1 MSTTSRSSIGTSQVR
16 PDNRLDDL
24 PMTPVEC
31 QTCRAVVGV
40 RKASWQQTSIQWD
53 ERASRI
59 CPERPH
65 AHSPLGVTDF
75 PSCAALRESI
85 SQAALSGDLTVVDV

>member
-1 MSTTSRSSIGTSQVR
+1 MSTQVR

-31 QTCRAVVGV
+31 QACRAVVGV

-53 ERASRI
+53 ERAARI
-59 CPERPH
+59 CPERPRVE
-65 AHSPLGVTDF
+65 SPVAVTDF

-85 SQAALSGDLTVVDV
+85 SQAALSGDLIVAQS

>member
-1 MSTTSRSSIGTSQVR
+1 MSTSTRAAEHVR
-16 PDNRLDDL
+16 ADDRLDDL
-24 PMTPVEC
+24 PLTPVEC

-53 ERASRI
+53 EQASRI
-59 CPERPH
+59 CRERPH
-65 AHSPLGVTDF
+65 VENSAAVTDF

-85 SQAALSGDLTVVDV
+85 SQAALSGDLVVIDA

>member
-1 MSTTSRSSIGTSQVR
+1 MSVTGSSRAAMDRTR

-31 QTCRAVVGV
+31 QTCRAVVNV

-53 ERASRI
+53 ELSSRI

-65 AHSPLGVTDF
+65 IESPVGVTDF

-85 SQAALSGDLTVVDV
+85 SQAALSGDLEVAQS